1 MRLSCALQAHH
12 SPQIFTVHQC
22 GSCWNPELWVLRRH
36 HYISMID
43 KNHWPFTP
51 SSANL
56 AFPKVEEWGQKFQ
69 PLITWLASQAVSP
82 YLQVIFFCSLLFG
95 NTKGLGSL
103 PSSGNKDQI
112 YISFYKSCFNEAIS
126 SLELLVWKVF
136 SPETTLHTERIIS
149 QVCKLSA

>member
-82 YLQVIFFCSLLFG
+82 YLQVIFFALFSLEIPRVWG
-95 NTKGLGSL
+95 AYPAVGTKT
-103 PSSGNKDQI
+103 K
-112 YISFYKSCFNEAIS
+112 YISFYKSCFNKAIS

>member
-82 YLQVIFFCSLLFG
+82 YLQVIFFLL
-95 NTKGLGSL
+95 
-103 PSSGNKDQI
+103 
-112 YISFYKSCFNEAIS
+112 S
-126 SLELLVWKVF
+126 SLWKYQGFGELTQQWEQRPNIYLFINHVLIRP
-136 SPETTLHTERIIS
+136 SPH
-149 QVCKLSA
+149 LSSWSGRSFLQKPHFTQREL

>member
-82 YLQVIFFCSLLFG
+82 YLQVIFFALF
-95 NTKGLGSL
+95 
-103 PSSGNKDQI
+103 
-112 YISFYKSCFNEAIS
+112 
-126 SLELLVWKVF
+126 SLEIPRVWGAYPAVGTKTKYIFLFINHVLIRP
-136 SPETTLHTERIIS
+136 SPH
-149 QVCKLSA
+149 LSSWSGRSFLQKPHFTQREL